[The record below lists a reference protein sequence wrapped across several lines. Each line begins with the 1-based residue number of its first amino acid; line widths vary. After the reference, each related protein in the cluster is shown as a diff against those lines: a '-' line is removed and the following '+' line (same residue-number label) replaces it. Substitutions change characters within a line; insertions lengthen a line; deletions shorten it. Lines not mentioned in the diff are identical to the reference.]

1 LSFHTLKLIW
11 FLTLNKILLSQCLI
25 RNLKMAISE
34 QGKHISKCQIK
45 YAVWHISHYKNRTT
59 LNRWRLSKSLWP
71 HISYVTFHTSFIFI
85 RKTWKIRKKI
95 TLEKLCCPF
104 NSFAI
109 AKCQLVKKNFLYKY
123 YAILYYNNQH
133 LSTLVIPNLI
143 YQILVTFETSH
154 LASHVAT

>member
-85 RKTWKIRKKI
+85 RKTWKIRCNIIILQSSALEYFSRPEFNLPNLGNFWNKSSGI
-95 TLEKLCCPF
+95 TCCNLEKL
-104 NSFAI
+104 
-109 AKCQLVKKNFLYKY
+109 
-123 YAILYYNNQH
+123 
-133 LSTLVIPNLI
+133 
-143 YQILVTFETSH
+143 
-154 LASHVAT
+154 